1 MYFLVALFATI
12 IAGALFFFFK
22 DRKRLHLDILA
33 ITFGAATLMW
43 LIDVIFTAASGE
55 FPLGFEAED
64 GFISLWT
71 ILGGI
76 ALWLVISFILN
87 NKEKTIE
94 AK

>member
-12 IAGALFFFFK
+12 ISGALFLTFK
-22 DRKRLHLDILA
+22 DRKRLHLDILT

-43 LIDVIFTAASGE
+43 LIDVIFTAAEGE

-64 GFISLWT
+64 GAIALWT

-76 ALWLVISFILN
+76 ALWIVLSFILN
-87 NKEKTIE
+87 NREKAVE